1 MCPVFTGKYCILCF
15 LFCLLLSPSSP
26 SKSEKTRL
34 LPPPPSPNTT
44 PPPQSSHNARHE
56 DNYKQKSTPSYEK
69 TSLHFESEHQISLPH
84 SRNTTLHYI
93 KILFD
98 KYGEADTLTLDG
110 LKLLLSSLGLQTGQN
125 VSDLLSSTSKSS
137 VPSNPSFLHSSKAST
152 EGLNSVQGARSRRH
166 VSSHISTS
174 DSNNN
179 GKNNRPSSACMSLT
193 DYLSTFHFTNTNKLT
208 SEQFI
213 SLCPALLQQLDSKV
227 CNHSEHNHQHQH
239 HDDHNHEHTGHTDA
253 TSHEHNNTCPTRSV
267 SNIPYE
273 VWLWSFLA
281 VLGISSVGLFGV
293 CLIPFMQRVFYNHLL
308 QWLVAVAIGALSG
321 DALLHLL
328 PHALVNNHNHSQ
340 CEESHSV
347 PHDRS
352 SILKGMVGLLGIV
365 VFFIMERVMTIVT
378 LMRTEKRNKKKKRNC
393 SHVSTISEGDSSIG
407 NKLSSHRSRSSHYQ
421 SCEDVVMMVHPNR
434 ALKDLAEDSHADMI
448 ECNQQQVQQSDEEH
462 TTMMSPSHG
471 PNNQN
476 TSNFYQQHG
485 HSHVPCID
493 ADGHNIPA
501 MAWIVV
507 IGDGIHNLCDGLA
520 IGAAFGF
527 STTVGCSTAIAV
539 LCHELPHEIGDFA
552 VLLRAGMSLR
562 KAITYNIISSV
573 LCLFGMIIGVLLGNI
588 NSVTVWIFAAVGGM
602 FLYIA
607 LVDMLPEIS
616 SVETREGEHPFLHL
630 FIQCLGLLFGSGIMW
645 LIAYY
650 EHDLINAF

>member
-1 MCPVFTGKYCILCF
+1 MCPVFTGRYCILCF
-15 LFCLLLSPSSP
+15 LFCLLLSPSP
-26 SKSEKTRL
+26 CKSEKNRSTPP
-34 LPPPPSPNTT
+34 LPRPNTT
-44 PPPQSSHNARHE
+44 PPSSYDNSKLE
-56 DNYKQKSTPSYEK
+56 DNSKQKNNTFKKSTFNIHSD
-69 TSLHFESEHQISLPH
+69 HQIPS
-84 SRNTTLHYI
+84 SRNTSLYYI

-98 KYGEADTLTLDG
+98 KYGEAGTLSLDG
-110 LKLLLSSLGLQTGQN
+110 LNLLLYSLGLQTSQN
-125 VSDLLSSTSKSS
+125 VSEMLPAATRDALSNLSSHSGNDSTLVNNTEKQNS
-137 VPSNPSFLHSSKAST
+137 VP
-152 EGLNSVQGARSRRH
+152 GARSKRH
-166 VSSHISTS
+166 PAHHHHQ
-174 DSNNN
+174 SNTASNQQD
-179 GKNNRPSSACMSLT
+179 KNNRPSSLCMSLT

-213 SLCPALLQQLDSKV
+213 SLCPAFLQQLDSKV
-227 CNHSEHNHQHQH
+227 CYYPHAAHS
-239 HDDHNHEHTGHTDA
+239 HDDHNHTHQNE
-253 TSHEHNNTCPTRSV
+253 TCPERGIN
-267 SNIPYE
+267 NIPFK

-293 CLIPFMQRVFYNHLL
+293 CIIPFMQRVFYNHLL
-308 QWLVAVAIGALSG
+308 QCLVAVAIGALSG

-328 PHALVNNHNHSQ
+328 PHALMNSHNHGR
-340 CEESHSV
+340 CDNHSV
-347 PHDRS
+347 PHDKS
-352 SILKGMVGLLGIV
+352 SILKGMVGLLGIII
-365 VFFIMERVMTIVT
+365 FFIMERVMTIVT
-378 LMRTEKRNKKKKRNC
+378 LMRTEKRKKKRSC
-393 SHVSTISEGDSSIG
+393 AHVSTISEGDASVG

-462 TTMMSPSHG
+462 TTMMTPSHG
-471 PNNQN
+471 ANNQ
-476 TSNFYQQHG
+476 TPASFYQQHG

-527 STTVGCSTAIAV
+527 STSVGFSTAIAV

-588 NSVTVWIFAAVGGM
+588 SSVTVWIFAAVGGM